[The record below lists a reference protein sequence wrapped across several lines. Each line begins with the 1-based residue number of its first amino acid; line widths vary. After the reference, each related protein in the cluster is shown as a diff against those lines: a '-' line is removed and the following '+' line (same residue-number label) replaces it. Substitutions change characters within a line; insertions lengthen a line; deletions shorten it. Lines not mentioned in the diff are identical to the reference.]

1 MRPLVHLALLRLA
14 RDRAAL
20 LLTVGTAPLFA
31 LGYAAFNEAPQG
43 YLASL
48 LVFSVLMSQF
58 SAAVAAARERETGTL
73 LLLLATPQP
82 SPLLASALLLP
93 HLLTA
98 LASHALTLLAAA
110 ATGALPVTTAT
121 SVALTLLICLGGSA
135 ASSGVGFVVAA
146 FTRSLI
152 HAFLLTSLLMFLQL
166 LCAGLLFPAPDHPL
180 VSMLPTHPLREAVAG
195 QLGLGPEVGRGTSL
209 ALAGHALLLPT
220 IGSLLLIARTRA
232 AVGDRA

>member
-1 MRPLVHLALLRLA
+1 VRPLIQLALLRLA

-31 LGYAAFNEAPQG
+31 LGYAAFNAAPQG

-58 SAAVAAARERETGTL
+58 SAAVAAAKERETGTL
-73 LLLLATPQP
+73 PLLLATPQP
-82 SPLLASALLLP
+82 TAFLAAALLLP

-98 LASHALTLLAAA
+98 LISHALTLLAAGG
-110 ATGALPVTTAT
+110 TGALPKTTPT
-121 SVALTLLICLGGSA
+121 SVALTLAISLAGSA
-135 ASSGVGFVVAA
+135 ASSGVGFAVAA

-166 LCAGLLFPAPDHPL
+166 LCAGLLFPAPDHPI
-180 VSMLPTHPLREAVAG
+180 VSLLPTHPLREAVAG
-195 QLGLGPEVGRGTSL
+195 QLGLAPKAGEGVAR
-209 ALAGHALLLPT
+209 ALVAHALLMPA
-220 IGSLLLIARTRA
+220 IGALLLITRTRA
-232 AVGDRA
+232 AVGDRR

>member
-1 MRPLVHLALLRLA
+1 VNALVRLALLRLI

-20 LLTVGTAPLFA
+20 VLTVGTAPLFA
-31 LGYAAFNEAPQG
+31 LGYAGFDAAPQG

-58 SAAVAAARERETGTL
+58 SAAVAAAKERETGTL

-82 SPLLASALLLP
+82 IARLATAMMLP

-98 LASHALTLLAAA
+98 ALSHALTLLVAAG
-110 ATGALPVTTAT
+110 TGALPQTAPK
-121 SVALTLLICLGGSA
+121 SVAITLLVCVAGSC
-135 ASSGVGFVVAA
+135 ASSGVGFAVAA
-146 FTRSLI
+146 FTRTLI

-180 VSMLPTHPLREAVAG
+180 DALLPTHPLRQAVAG
-195 QLGLGPEVGRGTSL
+195 QLGLGPAAGARVAL
-209 ALAGHALLLPT
+209 ALAAHALLLPA
-220 IGSLLLIARTRA
+220 IGSTLLVARTRA